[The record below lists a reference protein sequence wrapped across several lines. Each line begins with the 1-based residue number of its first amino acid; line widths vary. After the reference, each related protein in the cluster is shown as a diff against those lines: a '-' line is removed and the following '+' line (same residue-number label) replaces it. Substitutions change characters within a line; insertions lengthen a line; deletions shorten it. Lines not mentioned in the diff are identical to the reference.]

1 MKKQVNVQV
10 TEGGYKYIT
19 IYEVR
24 AKKHDGEVV
33 TEDRYLNEDD
43 AKKDLE
49 FARDHLKSLY
59 KTVWIRKHMVWC

>member
-10 TEGGYKYIT
+10 TEDGYKYIT

-24 AKKHDGEVV
+24 AEKHDGEVV

-49 FARDHLKSLY
+49 FARDYLKSLY